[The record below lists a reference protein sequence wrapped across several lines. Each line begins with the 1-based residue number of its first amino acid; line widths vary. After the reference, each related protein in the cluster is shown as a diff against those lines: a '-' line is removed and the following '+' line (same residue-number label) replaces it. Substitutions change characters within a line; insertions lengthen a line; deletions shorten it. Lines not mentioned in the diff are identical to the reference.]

1 MNIELLV
8 ALAAIFISAIVP
20 AITNQQNN
28 EHQIRLKKL
37 DTFFLEKQ
45 KVYFEFADSYALAL
59 TNPSPENI
67 SKFRSATHK
76 CFMLNANKDFYK
88 DALECITCLENNESK
103 EKIETLYMFCV
114 RSLSLNLEFAI
125 EDFEYPI

>member
-8 ALAAIFISAIVP
+8 ALAAIVISAIVP

-59 TNPSPENI
+59 TNPSQRI
-67 SKFRSATHK
+67 FQSFALQHI
-76 CFMLNANKDFYK
+76 NA
-88 DALECITCLENNESK
+88 LC
-103 EKIETLYMFCV
+103 
-114 RSLSLNLEFAI
+114 
-125 EDFEYPI
+125 

>member
-8 ALAAIFISAIVP
+8 ALAAIVISAIVP

-59 TNPSPENI
+59 TNPSP
-67 SKFRSATHK
+67 
-76 CFMLNANKDFYK
+76 
-88 DALECITCLENNESK
+88 
-103 EKIETLYMFCV
+103 
-114 RSLSLNLEFAI
+114 
-125 EDFEYPI
+125 

>member
-8 ALAAIFISAIVP
+8 ALAAIVISAIVP

-45 KVYFEFADSYALAL
+45 KVYFEF
-59 TNPSPENI
+59 
-67 SKFRSATHK
+67 
-76 CFMLNANKDFYK
+76 
-88 DALECITCLENNESK
+88 
-103 EKIETLYMFCV
+103 
-114 RSLSLNLEFAI
+114 
-125 EDFEYPI
+125 